1 MINCMRHTESSNHP
15 LTMHLLFR
23 WLHGQATLYA
33 QCMFYHRHEYDLILF
48 LDTDEF
54 ITLKDTSNSLVAL
67 LAEAVSANPETASI
81 SFFRYVYASG
91 CRPQD
96 LRNSSYLAQFYA
108 REHLTESS
116 RHVTARG
123 WTHLSDL
130 GDKLAVRPLLV
141 DEFYF
146 HFLVS
151 ARPPFDKRSYALPP
165 SQAFIKHLRGHPG
178 ADACQLLTYEDPV

>member
-1 MINCMRHTESSNHP
+1 
-15 LTMHLLFR
+15 MHLLFR

-54 ITLKDTSNSLVAL
+54 ITLKDTSKSLAAL
-67 LAEAVSANPETASI
+67 LAEAVSANPDTASI

-151 ARPPFDKRSYALPP
+151 ARPPFDKNSYALPR

>member
-1 MINCMRHTESSNHP
+1 
-15 LTMHLLFR
+15 MHMLFR

-54 ITLKDTSNSLVAL
+54 ITLKDTRNSLAAL
-67 LAEAVSANPETASI
+67 LAEAVSANPDTASI

-96 LRNSSYLAQFYA
+96 LRNSSYQAQFYA

-116 RHVTARG
+116 RHVPARG

-130 GDKLAVRPLLV
+130 GDKLVVRPLLV
-141 DEFYF
+141 DEF
-146 HFLVS
+146 
-151 ARPPFDKRSYALPP
+151 
-165 SQAFIKHLRGHPG
+165 
-178 ADACQLLTYEDPV
+178 